1 MGEKAAVYPDL
12 PVGEALKAVA
22 RDVLAEAREALGH
35 DRTDAA
41 AVHDYRKA
49 MKRWRALLRLLEPF
63 LGDEGRRLRIAA
75 RDFARELAGARDA
88 QAAMEAFE
96 DIAEQP
102 QTGLSPRSLA
112 TIRARLD
119 ALRKGAEAASV
130 TQAMRARLIVA
141 LDQVVPSIDSWALDR
156 LSFGELAGELTR
168 TYRRMREDAPR
179 EDWRTVAPEELHD
192 LRRRV
197 VAHRYQMELVEP
209 LWPKFGRVWVAE
221 AQRLRD
227 RLGAHQDLSMLLAF
241 TAPHQALAPWRS
253 RLTPLIAERQAAHA
267 KASSRIAGRMLAE
280 KPRAF
285 RRRIEALWKAEQR

>member
-22 RDVLAEAREALGH
+22 RDVLAEARAALEQ
-35 DRTDAA
+35 DKSDAT

-63 LGDEGRRLRIAA
+63 LGEEGHRLRVAA

-88 QAAMEAFE
+88 QAAMEALD
-96 DIAEQP
+96 DIAEAP
-102 QTGLSPRSLA
+102 QTVLSPRSLA

-119 ALRKGAEAASV
+119 ELRKGAEALSL
-130 TQAMRARLIVA
+130 TQAMRARLIVG
-141 LDQVVPSIDSWALDR
+141 LDEIVPAINSWTLDSV
-156 LSFGELAGELTR
+156 SFGELAGELAK
-168 TYRRMREDAPR
+168 TYRRMRADAPR
-179 EDWRTVAPEELHD
+179 EDWRAVPAEELHN

-227 RLGAHQDLSMLLAF
+227 RLGAYQDLSMLLAF
-241 TAPHQALAPWRS
+241 TAPHQVLAPWRS
-253 RLTPLIAERQAAHA
+253 RLVPLIGQRQAAHA

-285 RRRIEALWKAEQR
+285 RQRLEALWKAERR

>member
-12 PVGEALKAVA
+12 PVGGALKAVA
-22 RDVLAEAREALGH
+22 RDVLAEARAALGH
-35 DRTDAA
+35 DKSDAI

-75 RDFARELAGARDA
+75 RNFARELAGARDA
-88 QAAMEAFE
+88 QAAMEALQ

-102 QTGLSPRSLA
+102 QTALSPRSFA
-112 TIRARLD
+112 TIGARLD
-119 ALRKGAEAASV
+119 ELRKGAEAASV

-141 LDQVVPSIDSWALDR
+141 LDEIGPSIDNWTLDR
-156 LSFGELAGELTR
+156 LTFGEFAGELTK
-168 TYRRMREDAPR
+168 TYRRMRQDAPR
-179 EDWRTVAPEELHD
+179 EDWRSVEPGALHD

>member
-22 RDVLAEAREALGH
+22 RDVLAEARAALG
-35 DRTDAA
+35 DDKSDSI

-75 RDFARELAGARDA
+75 RNFARELAGARDA
-88 QAAMEAFE
+88 QAAMEALQ
-96 DIAEQP
+96 DIAEHP
-102 QTGLSPRSLA
+102 QTALSPRSFA

-119 ALRKGAEAASV
+119 ELRKGAEAASV

-141 LDQVVPSIDSWALDR
+141 LVEIAPSIDNWTLDR
-156 LSFGELAGELTR
+156 LTFGELAGELTK
-168 TYRRMREDAPR
+168 TYRRMRKDAPR
-179 EDWRTVAPEELHD
+179 EDWRSVAPEALHD

-253 RLTPLIAERQAAHA
+253 RLTPLIMERQAAHA

>member
-12 PVGEALKAVA
+12 PVGAALKAVA
-22 RDVLAEAREALGH
+22 RDVLAEARAALGH
-35 DRTDAA
+35 DKSDAI
-41 AVHDYRKA
+41 AVHDFRKA
-49 MKRWRALLRLLEPF
+49 MKRWRALLRLLQPF
-63 LGDEGRRLRIAA
+63 LGDDGRRLRIAA
-75 RDFARELAGARDA
+75 RNFARELAGARDA
-88 QAAMEAFE
+88 QAAMEALE
-96 DIAEQP
+96 DIAEEP
-102 QTGLSPRSLA
+102 QTTLSPRSLA

-119 ALRKGAEAASV
+119 ELRKGAEAASV

-141 LDQVVPSIDSWALDR
+141 LVEIAPSIDNWTLDR
-156 LSFGELAGELTR
+156 LTFGELAGELTK
-168 TYRRMREDAPR
+168 TYRRMRKDAPR
-179 EDWRTVAPEELHD
+179 EDWRSVAPEALHD

-241 TAPHQALAPWRS
+241 TAPHQPLAPWRS
-253 RLTPLIAERQAAHA
+253 RLTPLIMERQAAHA
-267 KASSRIAGRMLAE
+267 KVSSRIAGRMLAE

>member
-22 RDVLAEAREALGH
+22 RDVLAEARAALDH
-35 DRTDAA
+35 DKSDAI

-75 RDFARELAGARDA
+75 RNFARELAGARDA
-88 QAAMEAFE
+88 QAAMEALE
-96 DIAEQP
+96 DIAEEP
-102 QTGLSPRSLA
+102 QTVLSPRSLV
-112 TIRARLD
+112 TIRTRLD
-119 ALRKGAEAASV
+119 ALRKSAEAASV

-141 LDQVVPSIDSWALDR
+141 LDELAPAIDTWALDK
-156 LSFGELAGELTR
+156 LTFGELAGELTR
-168 TYRRMREDAPR
+168 TYRRMRKDAPR
-179 EDWRTVAPEELHD
+179 EDWRSVPPEVLHD

-241 TAPHQALAPWRS
+241 TAPHQPLAPWRA

>member
-22 RDVLAEAREALGH
+22 RDVVAEAREALGH
-35 DRTDAA
+35 DKADAT

-63 LGDEGRRLRIAA
+63 LGEEGRRLRTAA
-75 RDFARELAGARDA
+75 RNYARELAGARDA
-88 QAAMEAFE
+88 QAAMEAVE
-96 DIAEQP
+96 DIAEHA
-102 QTGLSPRSLA
+102 QTALSPRSLK
-112 TIRARLD
+112 TIRAKLD
-119 ALRKGAEAASV
+119 ELRKGAEAASV

-141 LDQVVPSIDSWALDR
+141 LDEITPSIDSWTLDTV
-156 LSFGELAGELTR
+156 SFGDLAGELTK
-168 TYRRMREDAPR
+168 TYRRMRKDAPR
-179 EDWRTVAPEELHD
+179 GDWRSVAPETLHD

-197 VAHRYQMELVEP
+197 VVHRYQMELVEP

-241 TAPHQALAPWRS
+241 TAPRQPLAPWRA

>member
-1 MGEKAAVYPDL
+1 
-12 PVGEALKAVA
+12 
-22 RDVLAEAREALGH
+22 VLAEARAALS
-35 DRTDAA
+35 DDKSDAT

-75 RDFARELAGARDA
+75 RNFARELAGARDA
-88 QAAMEAFE
+88 QAAMEALE

-102 QTGLSPRSLA
+102 QTALSPRSLV

-141 LDQVVPSIDSWALDR
+141 LDELAPVIDTWALDK
-156 LSFGELAGELTR
+156 LTFGELAGELTR
-168 TYRRMREDAPR
+168 TYRRMRKDAPR
-179 EDWRTVAPEELHD
+179 EDWRSVPPEVLHD

-241 TAPHQALAPWRS
+241 TAPHQPLAPWRT
-253 RLTPLIAERQAAHA
+253 RLTPLIEERQAAHA
-267 KASSRIAGRMLAE
+267 KAASRIAGRMLAE

-285 RRRIEALWKAEQR
+285 RRRVEALWKAGQ